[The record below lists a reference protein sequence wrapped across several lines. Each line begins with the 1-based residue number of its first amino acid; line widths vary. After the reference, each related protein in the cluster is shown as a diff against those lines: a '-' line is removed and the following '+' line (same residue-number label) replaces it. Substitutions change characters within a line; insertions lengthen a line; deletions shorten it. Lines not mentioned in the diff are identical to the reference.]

1 MTVEEFTYLYDS
13 TTLVSPHVQQQLPVN
28 YTMRPLK
35 RNDDQFGFI
44 SLLSQLSVTG
54 DITPESFQNR
64 FDLLKK
70 SGSTYITV
78 IEDENKEIIASAT
91 LLIEHKFLHECGSV
105 GHIEDV
111 VVHDS
116 QRGKRLG
123 IR

>member
-1 MTVEEFTYLYDS
+1 MTINLGLSLCYHNYPLLEILHPNLFKVTIRTISEHTGTIL
-13 TTLVSPHVQQQLPVN
+13 LIVN
-28 YTMRPLK
+28 V
-35 RNDDQFGFI
+35 D
-44 SLLSQLSVTG
+44 
-54 DITPESFQNR
+54 R